1 MTDCHD
7 KNEQT
12 VIFHTVDDAVVADAE
27 SQVASL
33 CSLERLDPVWA
44 RVFGQQVDCRANSLA
59 KITRQRLN
67 GPQGRRNDRD
77 GVSRRSQGSES

>member
-33 CSLERLDPVWA
+33 CSLERLTP
-44 RVFGQQVDCRANSLA
+44 CRRGFSASKSIA
-59 KITRQRLN
+59 ERI
-67 GPQGRRNDRD
+67 
-77 GVSRRSQGSES
+77 RSQRSRGSD